1 MLRYICKRIVYLI
14 FVFFIMSILLFFIYS
29 AVPGD
34 PARIR
39 AEKYKSK
46 DSVQYQMAY
55 EQAREDLGLDKPLP
69 IRYVSWMGQMLQ
81 GNFGYSTYYSR
92 DVAELVVTPMKNTII
107 LNVAAMVLALLI
119 TIPLGISCAVRRGG
133 LYDNVIRVLTVIGYS
148 IPQFII
154 GLVFIYLFAVKLGWF
169 PVSGFGTPNFSGN
182 LWEEVLDKAKYM
194 TLPLLV
200 MTFSSLG
207 GMTKYVRSA
216 MIDSLNMDFVRT
228 ARAKGLREQ
237 VVVYVH
243 AFRSALLPVITL
255 IIGWFFSIFGGSL
268 IIENMFALNG
278 MGKVYIN
285 CLQNQDYQV
294 VLTLQMFYIVI
305 GLIGNLVIDLS
316 YCLADPRVKLN

>member
-1 MLRYICKRIVYLI
+1 MLRYVCKRIVYLI
-14 FVFFIMSILLFFIYS
+14 FVFFIMSVLLFIIYT

-46 DSVQYQMAY
+46 DAVQYQMAY
-55 EQAREDLGLDKPLP
+55 DQAREDLGLDKPLP
-69 IRYVSWMGQMLQ
+69 VRYFSWMGQMLK
-81 GNFGYSTYYSR
+81 GDFGYSTYYSR

-107 LNVAAMVLALLI
+107 LNIGAMVLALLI

-133 LYDNVIRVLTVIGYS
+133 VYDNVIRVLTVIGYS

-154 GLVFIYLFAVKLGWF
+154 GLVFIYVFAVKLGWF
-169 PVSGFGTPNFSGN
+169 PVSGFGTANFSGTF
-182 LWEEVLDKAKYM
+182 WEEVLDKAKYM

-294 VLTLQMFYIVI
+294 VLTLQMFYIII

-316 YCLADPRVKLN
+316 YGLADPRVKLN

>member
-1 MLRYICKRIVYLI
+1 MLRYIIKRIVYLM
-14 FVFFIMSILLFFIYS
+14 FVFLIMSVLLFVIYN

-39 AEKYKSK
+39 AEKFKQK
-46 DSVQYQMAY
+46 DPVQYQLAY

-69 IRYVSWMGQMLQ
+69 IRYFSWMRQMLK
-81 GNFGYSTYYSR
+81 GDFGYSTYYGR
-92 DVAELVVTPMKNTII
+92 DGKELVGTPMKNTVI
-107 LNVAAMVLALLI
+107 LNIGAMFLALLI
-119 TIPLGISCAVRRGG
+119 TIPLGISCSTRRGG
-133 LYDNVIRVLTVIGYS
+133 VYDNLVRIFTVIGYS

-154 GLVFIYLFAVKLGWF
+154 GLVFIFFFAVRLRLF
-169 PVSGFGTPNFSGN
+169 PVSGFGTPNFEGTF
-182 LWEEVLDKAKYM
+182 WEEALDKLRYM
-194 TLPLLV
+194 ALPLLV

-216 MIDSLNMDFVRT
+216 MIDSLSMDFVRT

-237 VVVYVH
+237 TVVYVH

-294 VLTLQMFYIVI
+294 VLALQMFYIII
-305 GLIGNLVIDLS
+305 GLAGNLVIDLS
-316 YCLADPRVKLN
+316 YMLADPRVRLG

>member
-1 MLRYICKRIVYLI
+1 MLRYIGKRILYLI
-14 FVFFIMSILLFFIYS
+14 FVFFIMSILLFLIYT

-39 AEKYKSK
+39 AEKFKTK
-46 DSVQYQMAY
+46 DPVKYQMAY
-55 EQAREDLGLDKPLP
+55 EQAREDLGLDKSIPV
-69 IRYVSWMGQMLQ
+69 RYVSWMRQMLK
-81 GNFGYSTYYSR
+81 GDFGYSTYYSR
-92 DVAELVVTPMKNTII
+92 DVAELIVTPMKNTIM
-107 LNVAAMVLALLI
+107 LNVCSMVLALMI
-119 TIPLGISCAVRRGG
+119 TIPLGVACAVRRGG
-133 LYDNVIRVLTVIGYS
+133 VFDNVVRVLTVIGYS

-154 GLVFIYLFAVKLGWF
+154 GLVFIYLFAVKLRWF
-169 PVSGFGTPNFSGN
+169 PVSGFGTPNFSGT
-182 LWEEVLDKAKYM
+182 LWQEVLDKAKYM
-194 TLPLLV
+194 ALPLLV

-216 MIDSLNMDFVRT
+216 MIDSLSMDFVRT
-228 ARAKGLREQ
+228 ARAKGLKEK
-237 VVVYVH
+237 VVINVH

-294 VLTLQMFYIVI
+294 VLALQMFYIII
-305 GLIGNLVIDLS
+305 GLIGNLIIDLS
-316 YCLADPRVKLN
+316 YGLVDPRVKLD